1 MTAEIAK
8 GIGYAGIGD
17 GVADKTVLAKGIA
30 YSLLGPPSG
39 LATPFIFAVLEFMTD
54 EAVVS
59 SNIMTDADVVSL
71 EELMESE

>member
-1 MTAEIAK
+1 MTAELAK

-39 LATPFIFAVLEFMTD
+39 LSTPFIFAVLEFTTGND
-54 EAVVS
+54 VVS
-59 SNIMTDADVVSL
+59 SNFMTGADVVSL
-71 EELMESE
+71 QELMESE